1 MMIQS
6 RRHFLGFTASTV
18 AAWACGT
25 GLLAGQ
31 VRGPGP
37 VPSSPGNGNSRPPYG
52 PFPNAPFPDGPFE
65 DAPAPVPKRSPA
77 QQMKINQAEI
87 EKDMVRLK
95 AAVAEL
101 EKEFN
106 SNDTT
111 NVLSMAA
118 VHKAEEIEKLA
129 RHIRD
134 LVHG

>member
-1 MMIQS
+1 
-6 RRHFLGFTASTV
+6 
-18 AAWACGT
+18 
-25 GLLAGQ
+25 
-31 VRGPGP
+31 
-37 VPSSPGNGNSRPPYG
+37 
-52 PFPNAPFPDGPFE
+52 
-65 DAPAPVPKRSPA
+65 
-77 QQMKINQAEI
+77 MKMNQAEI